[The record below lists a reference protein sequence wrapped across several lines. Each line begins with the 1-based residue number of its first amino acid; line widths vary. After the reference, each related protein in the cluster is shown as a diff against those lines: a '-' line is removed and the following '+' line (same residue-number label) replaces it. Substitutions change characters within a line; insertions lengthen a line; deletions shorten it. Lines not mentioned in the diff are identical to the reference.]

1 MIDFQAVDKSIQNR
15 LDENL
20 EELSRL
26 CAQPSI
32 SAQGIG
38 MQECAE
44 LVAESLQKRG
54 FKAELMSTEGFPVVY
69 GELPGR
75 SDRTLLLYNH
85 YDVQPPEPLELWD
98 SPPFEPE
105 IREGKMYARGVADNK
120 GHIICRLAAIDALL
134 EVEGELPCSVKFL
147 IEGEEETSSPN
158 LHAFVAD
165 NVEMLK
171 ADGCLWE
178 FGGVN
183 HEGIPVLYAG
193 LRGICYVELSVETAS
208 RDSHSGM
215 SGSIFPNAA
224 WRLTWALN
232 TLKGEDEH
240 IRLPGFYDDVKP
252 PTKRDLEL
260 LAKLPEVGDQY
271 LRTYG
276 VRQFIKGLEAG
287 PELRKEEIFSPTCT
301 ICGLTS
307 GYQGPKSKTVL
318 PATASAKVDFRLIPD
333 QHPEKV
339 LKQLREHLDA
349 EGFDDV
355 QIEYHG
361 GEPPARTAP
370 DDPFLQIVT
379 DTAEEIYGVPMLVT
393 PMSGGSGPNYPFVKL
408 LKVPVATAG
417 IGHEDTRAHAPNENI
432 IIDNLVAGIR
442 HTTRIM
448 ARLPAPDAL
457 PGGIS

>member
-1 MIDFQAVDKSIQNR
+1 MTDMGAVDRSIDKR
-15 LDENL
+15 LDQSL
-20 EELSRL
+20 SELSRL
-26 CAQPSI
+26 CSQPSI
-32 SAQGIG
+32 SAQGLG

-44 LVAESLQKRG
+44 LVAESLRARS
-54 FKAELMSTEGFPVVY
+54 FKVEIKSTKGFPVVY

-75 SDRTLLLYNH
+75 SERTLLLYNH
-85 YDVQPPEPLELWD
+85 YDVQPPEPLDLWD
-98 SPPFEPE
+98 SPPFEPT
-105 IREGKMYARGVADNK
+105 IRDGKMYARGVADNK
-120 GHIICRLAAIDALL
+120 GHIVCRLAAIDALL
-134 EVEGELPCSVKFL
+134 EVDGDLPCNVKFL

-165 NVEMLK
+165 NIDLLA

-183 HEGIPVLYAG
+183 HQGVPILYAG

-224 WRLTWALN
+224 WRLAWALS
-232 TLKGEDEH
+232 TLKGPDERV
-240 IRLPGFYDDVKP
+240 RLPGFYEDVKP
-252 PTKRDLEL
+252 PTKHDLEL
-260 LAKLPEVGDQY
+260 LAKLPDVSDQY

-276 VRQFIKGLEAG
+276 VSQFIKGLEG
-287 PELRKEEIFSPTCT
+287 GVELRKEQIFSPTCT

-307 GYQGPKSKTVL
+307 GYQGPGSKTVL
-318 PATASAKVDFRLIPD
+318 PARASAKVDFRLIPD

-339 LKQLREHLDA
+339 VEQLREHLDS
-349 EGFDDV
+349 EGFDDIK
-355 QIEYHG
+355 IEFLG
-361 GEPPARTAP
+361 GEPPARTDP
-370 DDPFLQIVT
+370 NDPFLKMVAE
-379 DTAEEIYGVPMLVT
+379 TAEEIYGVPMLVT
-393 PMSGGSGPNYPFVKL
+393 PMSGGSGPNHPFIKL

-417 IGHEDTRAHAPNENI
+417 IGHEDSRAHAPNENI

-448 ARLPAPDAL
+448 SRL
-457 PGGIS
+457 GES

>member
-1 MIDFQAVDKSIQNR
+1 MTDFMAVDKSIDKR
-15 LDENL
+15 LEENL

-44 LVAESLQKRG
+44 LVAESLRKRG
-54 FKAELMSTEGFPVVY
+54 FKTELMSTKGFPVVY

-98 SPPFEPE
+98 SPPFKPE
-105 IREGKMYARGVADNK
+105 IRDGKMYARGVADNK

-134 EVEGELPCSVKFL
+134 EVEGELPCTVKFL

-165 NVEMLK
+165 NVDTLA

-183 HEGIPVLYAG
+183 HEGVPVLYAG
-193 LRGICYVELSVETAS
+193 LRGICYVELSVETAN

-232 TLKGEDEH
+232 SLKGEDER

-260 LAKLPEVGDQY
+260 MAKLPDVGDQY

-276 VRQFIKGLEAG
+276 VRQFIKGLQDG
-287 PELRKEEIFSPTCT
+287 VELRKEAIFSPTCT

-318 PATASAKVDFRLIPD
+318 PAKASAKVDFRLIPD

-339 LKQLREHLDA
+339 LKQLREHLDS
-349 EGFDDV
+349 EGFEDV

-361 GEPPARTAP
+361 GEPPARTDP
-370 DDPFLQIVT
+370 DDPFLQTVT
-379 DTAEEIYGVPMLVT
+379 GTAEEIYGVPMLVT

-448 ARLPAPDAL
+448 DRLGA
-457 PGGIS
+457 S

>member
-1 MIDFQAVDKSIQNR
+1 MTDMQAVDRSIEKRFDQS
-15 LDENL
+15 L

-32 SAQGIG
+32 SAQGLG

-44 LVAESLQKRG
+44 LVAESLRARG
-54 FKAELMSTEGFPVVY
+54 FTVEIKSTEGFPVVY
-69 GELPGR
+69 GELQGR
-75 SDRTLLLYNH
+75 SKRTLLLYNH

-98 SPPFEPE
+98 SPPFEPV
-105 IREGKMYARGVADNK
+105 IRDGKMYARGVADNK
-120 GHIICRLAAIDALL
+120 GHIVCRLAAIDALL
-134 EVEGELPCSVKFL
+134 EVDDELPCNIKFL

-165 NVEMLK
+165 NADMLA

-183 HEGIPVLYAG
+183 HEGVPVLYAG
-193 LRGICYVELSVETAS
+193 LRGICYVELSVESAA

-232 TLKGEDEH
+232 TLKGPDER

-252 PTKRDLEL
+252 PTERDLEL
-260 LAKLPEVGDQY
+260 LAKLPDVSDQY

-276 VRQFIKGLEAG
+276 VRQFIKGLEKDD
-287 PELRKEEIFSPTCT
+287 ELHREQIFSPTCT

-307 GYQGPKSKTVL
+307 GYQGPGGKTVL
-318 PATASAKVDFRLIPD
+318 PARASAKVDFRLIPD

-339 LKQLREHLDA
+339 VEQLRKHLDDQGY
-349 EGFDDV
+349 EDV
-355 QIEYHG
+355 KIEFLG
-361 GEPPARTAP
+361 GEPPARTDP
-370 DDPFLQIVT
+370 DDPFLQMVASS
-379 DTAEEIYGVPMLVT
+379 AEEIYGVPMLVT
-393 PMSGGSGPNYPFVKL
+393 PMSGGSGPNHPFVKL

-448 ARLPAPDAL
+448 ARLGDR
-457 PGGIS
+457 

>member
-1 MIDFQAVDKSIQNR
+1 MTDMRAVDRSIEKR
-15 LDENL
+15 LDQSL
-20 EELSRL
+20 EELKRL

-44 LVAESLQKRG
+44 LVAESLRARG
-54 FKAELMSTEGFPVVY
+54 FKVEIKSTKGFPVVY

-75 SDRTLLLYNH
+75 SKRTLLLYNH

-120 GHIICRLAAIDALL
+120 GHIVCRLAAIDALL
-134 EVEGELPCSVKFL
+134 EVDGELPCKVKFL

-165 NVEMLK
+165 NIDLLS

-183 HEGIPVLYAG
+183 HEGVPVLYAG
-193 LRGICYVELSVETAS
+193 LRGICYVELSVETAG

-224 WRLTWALN
+224 WRLVWALS
-232 TLKGEDEH
+232 TLKGPDEH
-240 IRLPGFYDDVKP
+240 IRLLGFYDDVKP
-252 PTKRDLEL
+252 PSKYDLEL
-260 LAKLPEVGDQY
+260 LAKLPDVSDQY

-276 VRQFIKGLEAG
+276 VNQFIKGLNTDDEIRR
-287 PELRKEEIFSPTCT
+287 EQIFSPTCT

-307 GYQGPKSKTVL
+307 GYQGPGSKTVL
-318 PATASAKVDFRLIPD
+318 PARASAKVDFRLIPD
-333 QHPEKV
+333 QHPEEV
-339 LKQLREHLDA
+339 VKQLRKHLDS
-349 EGFDDV
+349 EGYEDV
-355 QIEYHG
+355 QIEFLG
-361 GEPPARTAP
+361 GEPPARTDP
-370 DDPFLQIVT
+370 NDPFLRMVAE
-379 DTAEEIYGVPMLVT
+379 TAEEIYGVPMLVT
-393 PMSGGSGPNYPFVKL
+393 PMSGGSGPNHPFVKL

-417 IGHEDTRAHAPNENI
+417 ISHDDSRAHAPNENI
-432 IIDNLVAGIR
+432 VIDNLVAGIR

-448 ARLPAPDAL
+448 AQLGD
-457 PGGIS
+457 S